1 MLKLWTN
8 LTFLQTKTLDIFFTR
23 FNDSLL
29 FSRQNTVLV
38 RHSKI
43 VRNEIVMKE
52 VQSRDWQYL
61 VESMIQ
67 LVKDEKNHLKPLP
80 KVKKD
85 SKKYET

>member
-1 MLKLWTN
+1 
-8 LTFLQTKTLDIFFTR
+8 
-23 FNDSLL
+23 
-29 FSRQNTVLV
+29 
-38 RHSKI
+38 
-43 VRNEIVMKE
+43 MKE

-61 VESMIQ
+61 VESMTQ

>member
-8 LTFLQTKTLDIFFTR
+8 LTFLQTKTLNNFFTR

-29 FSRQNTVLV
+29 FNRQNTVLV

-52 VQSRDWQYL
+52 LQSRDWQYL
-61 VESMIQ
+61 VESVIQ
-67 LVKDEKNHLKPLP
+67 LVEGDKNHLKPPP
-80 KVKKD
+80 KSEKK
-85 SKKYET
+85 

>member
-8 LTFLQTKTLDIFFTR
+8 LTFLQTKTLNIFFTR

-29 FSRQNTVLV
+29 FNRQNTVLV

-52 VQSRDWQYL
+52 MQSRDWQYL
-61 VESMIQ
+61 VESVIQ
-67 LVKDEKNHLKPLP
+67 LVEGDKNHLKPPP
-80 KVKKD
+80 KSEKK
-85 SKKYET
+85 

>member
-8 LTFLQTKTLDIFFTR
+8 LTFLQTKTLNIFFTR

-29 FSRQNTVLV
+29 FNRQNTVLV

-52 VQSRDWQYL
+52 LQSRDWQYL
-61 VESMIQ
+61 VESVIQ
-67 LVKDEKNHLKPLP
+67 LVEGDKNHLKPPP
-80 KVKKD
+80 KSEKK
-85 SKKYET
+85 